1 MAVKVAQGKRSLY
14 RSDFKQLKTT
24 FFSPPSSENIHS
36 FKIHLQ
42 NASEL
47 KGMRFLHHLVLLS
60 MIPDILITILLYIYN
75 NKNYK

>member
-1 MAVKVAQGKRSLY
+1 MAVKVAQRKRLLY

-24 FFSPPSSENIHS
+24 FPSPPSSENMRS

-47 KGMRFLHHLVLLS
+47 KGMRFFHHLALLS
-60 MIPDILITILLYIYN
+60 MIPDILITLLLYI
-75 NKNYK
+75 

>member
-1 MAVKVAQGKRSLY
+1 M
-14 RSDFKQLKTT
+14 
-24 FFSPPSSENIHS
+24 HS

-47 KGMRFLHHLVLLS
+47 KGMRFLHHLALLS
-60 MIPDILITILLYIYN
+60 MIPDILITLLLYIYN